1 MHRTSYNTK
10 HTRTFYYVAR
20 ILHQLSH
27 NQSIAACR
35 NLPNQFK
42 PAHSTHRNKPH
53 RTESHRHYKTT
64 LRACS
69 KSNTILVAPFFSSS
83 QADKG
88 SLFVRLTKPDSRT
101 NSYFCIFM
109 KKSRRL
115 NHIIALLCFMLLS
128 YHTFKQNSRICF
140 ILFGFYSKF
149 YQIFIKVRFFMVSA
163 PTFRPKKQQKMFHMK
178 PSKVFRCFT

>member
-1 MHRTSYNTK
+1 MSRAFCTNYRITKASRPTAICLINSSQLTAPTATNRTAQNPT
-10 HTRTFYYVAR
+10 V
-20 ILHQLSH
+20 
-27 NQSIAACR
+27 IA
-35 NLPNQFK
+35 
-42 PAHSTHRNKPH
+42 
-53 RTESHRHYKTT
+53 KTT
-64 LRACS
+64 MRACN
-69 KSNTILVAPFFSSS
+69 KSNTILVAPVFPSS
-83 QADKG
+83 QADKD
-88 SLFVRLTKPDSRT
+88 SPFVRLTKSDSRT